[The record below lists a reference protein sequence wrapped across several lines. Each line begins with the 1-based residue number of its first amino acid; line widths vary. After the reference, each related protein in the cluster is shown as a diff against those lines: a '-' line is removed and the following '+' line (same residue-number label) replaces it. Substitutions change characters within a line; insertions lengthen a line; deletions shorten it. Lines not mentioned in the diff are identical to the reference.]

1 MSYNPFDSAVSMQ
14 LVIPGMH
21 EDPLRMLMSES
32 MKPSLMQMFF
42 YKYIQQQDLQTG
54 HGATCKELSQGA

>member
-1 MSYNPFDSAVSMQ
+1 MQ